1 MKIVIVGAGPA
12 GVTAAET
19 VRALDLHT
27 EIAVLSA
34 EPYPPYSPPAMI
46 DHFLSGSDAHLWR
59 GEDWPDRFQIDYRS
73 NSQVSAIVPAHRQ
86 LQMADGTIIDYDQLV
101 IATGSRLYAPIRGGD
116 LPGVHNFKSLSTANA
131 LIKQVREQRARTA
144 VIVGAGFIGMEIALL
159 LCELGVKVTQV
170 EMLDQVMPRM
180 LDAET
185 AGIVLQQMQARG
197 VEVRLNTRASAFVG
211 PGYAQAVELEGGETL
226 GADILIAATGVKPNT
241 ELLKGSGVE
250 FQWGI
255 TVDDHLRTSAPNVFA
270 AGDVVETADRLT
282 GESYVHAIF
291 PNAVEQGRV
300 VGLNLLGYDEV
311 YEGADSMNSLKH
323 LGIPVMAV
331 GRKDG
336 DEVLRYRRADVL
348 RTIYLMNNRIIGFQ
362 LVNDI
367 AAAGVLREL
376 MNRRI
381 DIRPFKDRLAQ
392 PSFGHGA
399 VVWQAMVDGVHL
411 EV

>member
-1 MKIVIVGAGPA
+1 
-12 GVTAAET
+12 
-19 VRALDLHT
+19 
-27 EIAVLSA
+27 
-34 EPYPPYSPPAMI
+34 MI

-59 GEDWPDRFQIDYRS
+59 GEDWPDRFGIDYR
-73 NSQVSAIVPAHRQ
+73 NNTHVSAIVPAHGQ
-86 LQMADGTIIDYDQLV
+86 LQVADGTTIDYDQLV
-101 IATGSRLYAPIRGGD
+101 IATGSRLHAPIGGSE

-131 LIKQVREQRARTA
+131 LIKQVREQQARTA
-144 VIVGAGFIGMEIALL
+144 IIVGAGFIGMEIALL
-159 LCELGVKVTQV
+159 LCELGVKVIQI

-180 LDAET
+180 LDTET
-185 AGIVLQQMQARG
+185 AGIVLQRLQARG

-211 PGYAQAVELEGGETL
+211 PEYARAVELDGGETL
-226 GADILIAATGVKPNT
+226 EADILIAATGVKPNT

-255 TVDDHLRTSAPNVFA
+255 TVDDHLRTSVPNIFA
-270 AGDVVETADRLT
+270 AGDVVETVDRLT
-282 GESYVHAIF
+282 GKSYVHAIF

-300 VGLNLLGYDEV
+300 VGLNLLGHDEV

-336 DEVLRYRRADVL
+336 DEVLRYRRADIL
-348 RTIYLMNNRIIGFQ
+348 RTVYLADNRIVGFQ
-362 LVNDI
+362 LVNDVST
-367 AAAGVLREL
+367 AGVLREL
-376 MNRRI
+376 MNRHI
-381 DIRPFKDRLAQ
+381 DIRPFKDRLAH

-399 VVWQAMVDGVHL
+399 VVWQAMADGLYL